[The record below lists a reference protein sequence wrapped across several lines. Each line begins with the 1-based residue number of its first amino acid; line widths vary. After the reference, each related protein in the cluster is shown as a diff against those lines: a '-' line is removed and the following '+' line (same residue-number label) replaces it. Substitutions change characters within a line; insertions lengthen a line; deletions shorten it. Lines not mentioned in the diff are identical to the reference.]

1 VQRIRNI
8 LGARDSATDNAADL
22 ARHEQAARLHRILET
37 QREIASAH
45 SLEAAMQ
52 LVCERTQELTGAE
65 SAAVVV
71 IDGDALVHRAG
82 TGFMADKVGE
92 RLPLENTLTGWAY
105 RNEQAAMCNDTRLD
119 ARVGPLAASRG
130 ILSIAAAPLRTGA
143 TVPGAL
149 AIAAGEPG
157 RFSEA
162 DLQTLELISGLVA
175 AAISQAGEADARQS
189 QVEALGRFRTLF
201 ESAPIGIVRVDCNGH
216 LEANRAMERMLGYSA
231 EELASTSFREYTHP
245 DDVEQNVGLFT
256 RMMSGTLDTYQLEKR
271 YIRRDGQI
279 VWVNVN
285 ASLERDAAGEPAFAI
300 SMIENI
306 TERKAVE
313 DRLLRMVE
321 QAREAAAA
329 GGESASTALTLTELG
344 VGTVEQ
350 ANAAMAELSDTSS
363 KVTEAIR
370 GLAGRSAQIGGIV
383 ETITGI
389 ASQTNLLALNAA
401 IEAAR
406 AGEQGRGFAVVADE
420 VRKLAEESQR
430 AAASIAALVVE
441 IQRETEQ
448 TVDVVE
454 RSWQLTQR
462 TAETA
467 EQGKASFAE
476 IAAAVESV
484 QAQVV
489 RIVQATNDV
498 AGDSGNHL
506 AAAA

>member
-1 VQRIRNI
+1 VQRIRN
-8 LGARDSATDNAADL
+8 LFGARDSADDAAEL
-22 ARHEQAARLHRILET
+22 ARHERAEQLNRILET
-37 QREIASAH
+37 QREITRAG
-45 SLEAAMQ
+45 SLEAALQ

-65 SAAVVV
+65 SAAIVL
-71 IDGDALVHRAG
+71 IDGDEFVHRAG
-82 TGFMADKVGE
+82 TGFMADKIGE
-92 RLPLENTLTGWAY
+92 RVPLENTLTGWAF
-105 RNEQAAMCNDTRLD
+105 RHEQAALCNDTRVD
-119 ARVGPLAASRG
+119 SRVGPLAASRG
-130 ILSIAAAPLRTGA
+130 ILSIATAPLRTGA
-143 TVPGAL
+143 TIPGVL
-149 AIAAGEPG
+149 GIAAGEPD
-157 RFSEA
+157 RFDET
-162 DLQTLELISGLVA
+162 DLQALEIISALVA
-175 AAISQAGEADARQS
+175 AAFSQAGEADARQS
-189 QVEALGRFRTLF
+189 QLEALGRFQTLF
-201 ESAPIGIVRVDCNGH
+201 EGAPIGIVRVDRNGRV
-216 LEANRAMERMLGYSA
+216 EANRAMERMLGYTA
-231 EELASTSFREYTHP
+231 EELATTSFREYTHP
-245 DDVEQNVGLFT
+245 DDVEQNVALFT
-256 RMMSGTLDTYQLEKR
+256 RMMNGTLDTYQLEKR
-271 YIRRDGQI
+271 YIRRDGKV

-321 QAREAAAA
+321 QARDAAAA
-329 GGESASTALTLTELG
+329 GGESASTALTLTEQG
-344 VGTVEQ
+344 VGTVEE

-370 GLAGRSAQIGGIV
+370 GLAGRSAEIGGIV

-389 ASQTNLLALNAA
+389 AAQTNLLALNAA

-420 VRKLAEESQR
+420 VKKLAEESQR
-430 AAASIAALVVE
+430 AAASIAALIVE

-448 TVDVVE
+448 TVEVVE

-467 EQGKASFAE
+467 EQGKTSFAE

-489 RIVQATNDV
+489 RIVEATNDV
-498 AGDSGNHL
+498 AGESGSPL